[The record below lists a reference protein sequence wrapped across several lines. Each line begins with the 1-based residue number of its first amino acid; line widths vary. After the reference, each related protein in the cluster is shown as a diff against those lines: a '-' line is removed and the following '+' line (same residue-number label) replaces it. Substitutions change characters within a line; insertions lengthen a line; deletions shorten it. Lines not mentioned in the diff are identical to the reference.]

1 MPDFEN
7 FIKTIKSGDYE
18 RALKK
23 YKFDTDLRA
32 LEILKKYFASK
43 NDLYLEL
50 YGIELGF
57 DICEVGAILENYN
70 DCECERC
77 FKKYSSKEQT
87 RGEVVCDECYEIL
100 SQNM

>member
-23 YKFDTDLRA
+23 YKFDTDLGA

-43 NDLYLEL
+43 TTYTLNFMVLNSVLISAKW
-50 YGIELGF
+50 GQF
-57 DICEVGAILENYN
+57 
-70 DCECERC
+70 
-77 FKKYSSKEQT
+77 
-87 RGEVVCDECYEIL
+87 
-100 SQNM
+100 